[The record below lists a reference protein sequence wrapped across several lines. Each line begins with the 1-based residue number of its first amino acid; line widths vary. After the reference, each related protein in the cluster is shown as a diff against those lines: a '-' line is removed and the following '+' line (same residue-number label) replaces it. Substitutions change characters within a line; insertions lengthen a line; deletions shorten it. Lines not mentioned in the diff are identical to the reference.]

1 MKKIYINLPVKSL
14 AKSIAFYEAI
24 GCVKQ
29 DDFSNDDGA
38 GMKWSD
44 EIYFMLLTHTFTQ
57 NFIQTKEI
65 ADASKVANAI
75 YAFEF
80 ESKDEVNTIVSKALE
95 AWAEIYKNKYTEQFE
110 FMYSTSIVDPDG
122 YIIEAFYMDTSKFP
136 TPEVV

>member
-14 AKSIAFYEAI
+14 AKSIAFYEAL

-44 EIYFMLLTHTFTQ
+44 EIYFMLLTHTFTH

-65 ADASKVANAI
+65 SDANKFTNAI
-75 YAFEF
+75 YAFEC
-80 ESKDEVNTIVSKALE
+80 ESKDEVDSFVSKALE
-95 AWAEIYKNKYTEQFE
+95 AGAEIYKNKYTEQFE
-110 FMYSTSIVDPDG
+110 FMYSTSILDPDG
-122 YIIEAFYMDTSKFP
+122 YIIEVFYMDSSKFP
-136 TPEVV
+136 TPEVL